1 MKKVIAYSGTQIHG
15 TTSTLDIWLVPAGQN
30 FKIEEMQVI
39 FGSGVDFDL
48 EIALYHGPKQV
59 IPEVNTIVGLSGRIP
74 IKCEWTWGSG
84 ENIKLYVKN
93 NSTTNDYKYS
103 VILIGELE

>member
-1 MKKVIAYSGTQIHG
+1 MKKVLAYSGSISPSATI
-15 TTSTLDIWLVPAGQN
+15 TENVYTIPAGQN

-59 IPEVNTIVGLSGRIP
+59 IPEDGVIVGSSGRIP

-84 ENIKLYVKN
+84 ESIKLYVKN

-103 VILIGELE
+103 VILIGDLG

>member
-1 MKKVIAYSGTQIHG
+1 
-15 TTSTLDIWLVPAGQN
+15 
-30 FKIEEMQVI
+30 MQVI

-59 IPEVNTIVGLSGRIP
+59 IPEDGVIVGLSGRIP
-74 IKCEWTWGSG
+74 IKCEWTWSSG
-84 ENIKLYVKN
+84 ESIKLYVKN

-103 VILIGELE
+103 VILIGDLG